1 MQCREARDLFDSY
14 LAGEL
19 LTETNHAILRHLEG
33 CPACRADLAE
43 RRTVREALRRAF
55 GRARDLE
62 PRAGFSTDIAARLRD
77 VARETP
83 HRRRFPGWL
92 ALAAT
97 LLVTIGLT
105 GALWR
110 EARSRRDGGLA
121 AAAVGDHRNCALRF
135 NLSEKPISLAEA
147 AERFGPVYRALE
159 EMPPAEIPTPLGQA
173 RVLERHSC
181 VFAGRRFAHIVLQ
194 FRQKKVSLLVTDDV
208 NASADTIPPIPP
220 DVTFDESSVASVDG
234 MAIVS
239 LRTTRHAI
247 FLTGD
252 VDRAELTSLANAIA
266 GPLVQHLAGV

>member
-43 RRTVREALRRAF
+43 RRTVREALQRAF
-55 GRARDLE
+55 GRAKDLE
-62 PRAGFSTDIAARLRD
+62 PRAGFSTDIATRLRD

-83 HRRRFPGWL
+83 HRARFPGWL

-97 LLVTIGLT
+97 LLVAIGLT

-110 EARSRRDGGLA
+110 EARSRREGALA
-121 AAAVGDHRNCALRF
+121 VAAVGDHRNCALRF
-135 NLSEKPISLAEA
+135 SLTEKPISLAEA
-147 AERFGPVYRALE
+147 AQRFGPVYRALE
-159 EMPPAEIPTPLGQA
+159 EMPPAEIPTPLGLA

-194 FRQKKVSLLVTDDV
+194 YRQKKVSLLVTDDIDA
-208 NASADTIPPIPP
+208 ASAKIPP
-220 DVTFDESSVASVDG
+220 DVTFDDASVASLDG
-234 MAIVS
+234 MALVS
-239 LRTTRHAI
+239 FRTNGHAI

-252 VDRAELTSLANAIA
+252 VDRTELTTLANAVA
-266 GPLVQHLAGV
+266 GPLAQHLSGV

>member
-14 LAGEL
+14 LADEL

-43 RRTVREALRRAF
+43 RRTVREALQRAF
-55 GRARDLE
+55 GRAQGLE
-62 PRAGFSTDIAARLRD
+62 PRAGFSTDIAARLRAVSRD
-77 VARETP
+77 VP

-97 LLVTIGLT
+97 LLVAIGLT

-110 EARSRRDGGLA
+110 EARSRREGALA

-135 NLSEKPISLAEA
+135 TLSEKPISLAEA
-147 AERFGPVYRALE
+147 AQRFGPVYRALE
-159 EMPPAEIPTPLGQA
+159 EMPPAEIPTPLGKA

-194 FRQKKVSLLVTDDV
+194 YRQKKVSLLVTDDIDA
-208 NASADTIPPIPP
+208 ASAKIPP
-220 DVTFDESSVASVDG
+220 DVRFDDSSVASLDG
-234 MAIVS
+234 MAVVS
-239 LRTTRHAI
+239 FRTTGHAI

-252 VDRAELTSLANAIA
+252 VDRAELTSLANAVA
-266 GPLVQHLAGV
+266 GPLAQHLSGV